1 MSSGGLAK
9 AGLERLHE
17 VMAAHVNRGGVP
29 GLVWL
34 FSRRGEVH
42 FGEAGAV
49 GAEEDYPVAPDTI
62 FRISSLTKPITTVGA
77 LILVEECRLRL
88 DDPVDPWLPELAGRR
103 VLPRSGNPLEDT
115 VPAYRPITVRDLLT
129 FRMGLGYDFG
139 SVGPQPAIERM
150 TELGLGIGP
159 PAPDGVPEPDEW
171 MRRLGTVPLM
181 YQPGERWLYNTSA
194 DVLGVLVAR
203 AAGQSLESFLAERI
217 FEPLGM
223 TDTSF
228 SVPARKLN
236 RFGPCYWT
244 DRETGARS
252 LYDSSDGQWSHPPA
266 FPSGAGGLVSTI
278 NNYRAFAEMLANH
291 GVHRGQRILTRPSV
305 EAMTTNHLTADQ
317 LAASGPDPSGALG
330 WGFGM
335 GVQIRRTSPTRSV
348 GTYGWDGGL
357 GAQWAN
363 DPAEGII
370 GILMT
375 SQAWT
380 SPVPPPVC
388 QDFWTCIYAAIE
400 D

>member
-1 MSSGGLAK
+1 MGSGGLAK

-17 VMAAHVNRGGVP
+17 VMAAHVNRGSVP

-62 FRISSLTKPITTVGA
+62 FRISSMTKPITAVGA

-103 VLPRSGNPLEDT
+103 VLPHSSSSLEDT
-115 VPAYRPITVRDLLT
+115 VPAHRPITLRDLLT

-139 SVGPQPAIERM
+139 SVGPQPVIERM
-150 TELGLGIGP
+150 AELGLGVGP
-159 PAPDGVPEPDEW
+159 PAPAGVPEPDEW

-181 YQPGERWLYNTSA
+181 YQPGERWLYHTSA
-194 DVLGVLVAR
+194 DALGVLVAR
-203 AAGQSLESFLAERI
+203 AAGQSLESFLADRI

-244 DRETGARS
+244 DRETGARNV
-252 LYDSSDGQWSHPPA
+252 YDPSDGQWSHPPA
-266 FPSGAGGLVSTI
+266 FPSGGGGLVSTI

-291 GVHRGQRILTRPSV
+291 GVHRGQRILSRPSV
-305 EAMTTNHLTADQ
+305 EAMTTNHLSPDQ

-330 WGFGM
+330 WGFGL
-335 GVQIRRTSPTRSV
+335 GVQVRRTSPTRSV

-363 DPAEGII
+363 DPSEGII